1 MIYKSR
7 NGCLFYY
14 DRVLYKWCIADSTM
28 LFLLGFESVTTYDN
42 SVSDSLTISDRIYTK
57 STNEIVPF
65 EKFDIYD
72 NIHEYLSEFSCI
84 TDENEYL
91 ISDING
97 LKLFMNDL
105 TGTGTDRTIPIIF
118 KNDVNNKS
126 IDLNE
131 SMYRFN
137 SSDRSLFNLQAQKIH
152 DIFADA
158 NFKETS
164 KDLVS
169 SEDDRIQ
176 ERVNNSDIF
185 KLLDYKSMY
194 SYALG
199 VLYGCRCI
207 GCDSSLMWHV
217 RPSVWYNGTYKNLVN
232 SAWYT
237 FKFHHLAN
245 ILDDEDDEYKYRSI
259 MPNRLWNFEE
269 IADEIDYKDPTIEL
283 LRLSISHGSS
293 LVEFYHSDEEDE
305 VYTYEKESDG
315 TYSWKWKDLGLQE
328 SDDGLSDVNTPII
341 IKYIANNTINIL
353 TGYEANSQEYHPSS
367 KKYFIPAGNI
377 GWVDIDFD
385 HIRED
390 LQDDKYEFDTIL
402 MKDTLAVDKLTF
414 DLKHFY
420 RVELNSSS
428 NSDAFY
434 LVDYDESKNL
444 FNEVLS
450 KEEFE
455 AKYKQTYEDI
465 TTADKRT
472 VYDLDKPVTIYM
484 SGDYVFDFDLDGDV
498 TLQQYLNNNG
508 YSMQPSKQITL
519 YSQDGTS
526 VISTDFRVYST
537 DDATYFWNGSADQP
551 EWQANLTNLYEK
563 SASSSNLYRGSYI
576 EVEDAQFYSKYDEAD
591 DKSYVFND
599 ESSVYILSAIPSGFV
614 SLDDLYSSL
623 GITVYPCEVI
633 LEDTHGNSLLDQNG
647 LPRVWKDT
655 TADTENPYWNGFTNM
670 WQNTSPELD
679 AVMMY
684 DAELKISKSV
694 YDNYADKVISIDD
707 SIVTYDEFYNGVEPI
722 EPDPE
727 EPPTEPEDPPVDPED
742 PTYTAYSR
750 SGSYQNANQTLN
762 TISYATLYEPDLTN
776 AVSGDTHKDYI
787 ITGMWNAAGAEIS
800 IDKIGLSCY
809 LYSGN
814 PRIRIK
820 NNSSG
825 DVAWNHIEYKA
836 YDVFRLYLREE
847 HDDYTLKNYSQMN
860 NCFNRNN
867 LNTLTRTADE
877 VYTIIGAYK
886 ADGTPVNHT
895 PLRVSY
901 NSAFNG
907 RLNVYNDGTDGPLTF
922 AYVDFTV
929 SGGDKPSTAVS
940 LDDED

>member
-42 SVSDSLTISDRIYTK
+42 SVSDSLTISDRIYIK

-137 SSDRSLFNLQAQKIH
+137 SSDRSLLNLQAQKIH

-158 NFKETS
+158 NFKEIS
-164 KDLVS
+164 EELVS

-207 GCDSSLMWHV
+207 GCDSSLIWHV
-217 RPSVWYNGTYKNLVN
+217 RPSIWYNGIYKNLVN

-245 ILDDEDDEYKYRSI
+245 ILSDEDDEYKYRSI

-293 LVEFYHSDEEDE
+293 LVEFYHNDDQDY
-305 VYTYEKESDG
+305 VYTYEKEPSD
-315 TYSWKWKDLGLQE
+315 TYSWKWKELELQE

-341 IKYIANNTINIL
+341 TKYIVNNTINIL
-353 TGYEANSQEYHPSS
+353 TGYEANGQEYHPYN

-377 GWVDIDFD
+377 GWVDIDFE
-385 HIRED
+385 HTSTD
-390 LQDDKYEFDTIL
+390 LKDNKYIFDKNIETN
-402 MKDTLAVDKLTF
+402 LAVDRLTF

-420 RVELNSSS
+420 KVKLND
-428 NSDAFY
+428 SDSDTFY

-455 AKYKQTYEDI
+455 AKYQQTHEDI
-465 TTADKRT
+465 TSADKRI

-519 YSQDGTS
+519 YSQDGTN
-526 VISTDFRVYST
+526 VTSTDFRIYST
-537 DDATYFWNGSADQP
+537 DDVTYFWNGSSEQP
-551 EWQANLTNLYEK
+551 EWQASLTNLYEK

-576 EVEDAQFYSKYDEAD
+576 EVEDAQFYSKYDETD
-591 DKSYVFND
+591 SKSYVFND
-599 ESSVYILSAIPSGFV
+599 ESSAYTLSAISSGFV
-614 SLDDLYSSL
+614 LLDDLYSSL

-633 LEDTHGNSLLDQNG
+633 FEDTHRNSLLDQTG

-655 TADTENPYWNGFTNM
+655 TADTDNPYWNGFTNV
-670 WQNTSPELD
+670 WQSTLPELD

-694 YDNYADKVISIDD
+694 YDNYTDKVISIDGNL
-707 SIVTYDEFYNGVEPI
+707 ITYDEFYNA
-722 EPDPE
+722 DP
-727 EPPTEPEDPPVDPED
+727 TDPED
-742 PTYTAYSR
+742 PSSLMIYTNQA
-750 SGSYQNANQTLN
+750 GS
-762 TISYATLYEPDLTN
+762 
-776 AVSGDTHKDYI
+776 
-787 ITGMWNAAGAEIS
+787 
-800 IDKIGLSCY
+800 
-809 LYSGN
+809 
-814 PRIRIK
+814 
-820 NNSSG
+820 
-825 DVAWNHIEYKA
+825 
-836 YDVFRLYLREE
+836 
-847 HDDYTLKNYSQMN
+847 
-860 NCFNRNN
+860 
-867 LNTLTRTADE
+867 
-877 VYTIIGAYK
+877 
-886 ADGTPVNHT
+886 
-895 PLRVSY
+895 
-901 NSAFNG
+901 
-907 RLNVYNDGTDGPLTF
+907 
-922 AYVDFTV
+922 
-929 SGGDKPSTAVS
+929 
-940 LDDED
+940 